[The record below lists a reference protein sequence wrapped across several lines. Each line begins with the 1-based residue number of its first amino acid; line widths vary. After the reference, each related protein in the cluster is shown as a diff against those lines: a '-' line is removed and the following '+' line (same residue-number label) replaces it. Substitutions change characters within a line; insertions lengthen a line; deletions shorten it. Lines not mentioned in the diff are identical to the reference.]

1 MSDFLKNMKMNKEWH
16 NDSRH
21 NSSFRDSY
29 HHNYDRRSDM
39 DRRSSYHRKS
49 HHENPTTIM
58 AKMLPEIQTLLTA
71 ISENQK
77 AQGDI
82 YERITHTEERINE
95 SLTQIATALKIIAGK
110 MAPEFQSQLFQ
121 DETEFEL
128 IAQTSTTEQDQGYDK
143 DTIIDVIVQMRDN
156 GATFE
161 AIAQHLDN
169 ENVPTFSNRGK
180 WHAQTIHRLYKQNKS
195 EFSSSDEND
204 SDDTD
209 MGMDDMTNL

>member
-1 MSDFLKNMKMNKEWH
+1 
-16 NDSRH
+16 
-21 NSSFRDSY
+21 
-29 HHNYDRRSDM
+29 
-39 DRRSSYHRKS
+39 
-49 HHENPTTIM
+49 M

-121 DETEFEL
+121 DETEFEF
-128 IAQTSTTEQDQGYDK
+128 IEQTSAAEQDQGYDK

-195 EFSSSDEND
+195 EFSPSDEND
-204 SDDTD
+204 SDETD
-209 MGMDDMTNL
+209 MDMDDMTNL